1 MILWS
6 QFIACTAII
15 LYSGTKLAKYGDV
28 IAEKTGLGK
37 TWIGVVLLA
46 ATTSLPELITGISS
60 VLFFDVPDIAMG
72 NVLGACMVNLLMI
85 AVLDVVGGS
94 LPISARAHQ
103 GQVLTA
109 AFGIVLLGL
118 VILSMA
124 SGIMMPSFAWI
135 GLYSLVII
143 MTYLVAM
150 RMVFLYEQ
158 KRITE
163 FVQEMAV
170 EVQYKEISKQES
182 YTKYGINAVLLI
194 AVATYLPSVGERIAQ
209 TTGLGETFV
218 GTIFISVSTTLPETV
233 VSLAALKI
241 GAVDMAFGNIFG
253 SNIFNIM
260 ILAIDDIVYTKGPL
274 FSFVSANHMVSAMA
288 AITMS
293 AIAIIGLTY
302 RTSKKPFLF
311 AWDALGILTVYAF
324 AVFALYQT

>member
-60 VLFFDVPDIAMG
+60 VVFFDVPDIAMG

-124 SGIMMPSFAWI
+124 SGIMMPSLAWI